1 MANCKSIRF
10 LSFPLLSNKTN
21 MKVFL
26 LSGIILFLVI
36 PCWSQQ
42 DSQKSPAEDVID
54 EMAKAYVNSEVQDL
68 AIQKLEQMAS
78 VALDK
83 NLTGK
88 VGAAISLYGIYE
100 NIHSYNDAASDSQR
114 YQASSHAIAHAAA
127 IVNPLA
133 GAVLQV
139 SALFQDL
146 SAAYIFKKYQI
157 KFASM
162 EADILNIQNQMSGL
176 LKNQFEAENKALR
189 YLLSRQSAI
198 ATLIKLQHDYFAQKC
213 AGVEPGTGSGIDEC
227 QGSASLALGLYRRQV
242 STLKAIVQFEG
253 RFLRFSNLVA
263 DPKTRPLF
271 QDVPGQ
277 LDVLTRMIADAEEA
291 LTEHNR
297 QMVEERIGQMDRE
310 LDRKRIQLRCEGR
323 ILKIRADN
331 VFLKKSL
338 KAKADEAYW
347 IGPVLEEN
355 DIELQTL
362 VTASCR
368 PFLEQE

>member
-1 MANCKSIRF
+1 MVNCKLIRSP
-10 LSFPLLSNKTN
+10 SFPLLGNKTD
-21 MKVFL
+21 MRVFL
-26 LSGIILFLVI
+26 LSWIILFLVV

-54 EMAKAYVNSEVQDL
+54 EMAKAYIDSEVQDL

-78 VALDK
+78 AALDK

-88 VGAAISLYGIYE
+88 VGVAISLYGIYE

-114 YQASSHAIAHAAA
+114 YQASSHAIANAAT

-146 SAAYIFKKYQI
+146 SAAYVFKKYQI

-162 EADILNIQNQMSGL
+162 ESEILNIQNQISGL
-176 LKNQFEAENKALR
+176 LKNQFDAENKALR

-198 ATLIKLQHDYFAQKC
+198 AILIKLQHDYFARKC
-213 AGVEPGTGSGIDEC
+213 AGVEDGTGSGIDEC
-227 QGSASLALGLYRRQV
+227 QGSTSLALGLYRRQV
-242 STLKAIVQFEG
+242 STLKAIVHFEG
-253 RFLRFSNLVA
+253 RFLRFSNLIA

-271 QDVPGQ
+271 EDVPGQ
-277 LDVLTRMIADAEEA
+277 LDTLTRMIAHAEEA
-291 LTEHNR
+291 LTDYKR
-297 QMVEERIGQMDRE
+297 QIVEERIGQMDRALE
-310 LDRKRIQLRCEGR
+310 REKIQLRCEGR
-323 ILKIRADN
+323 ILRIRADN

-338 KAKADEAYW
+338 KAQPEEAYW
-347 IGPVLEEN
+347 IEPALEEN
-355 DIELQTL
+355 NLELQTL
-362 VTASCR
+362 VTTSCR